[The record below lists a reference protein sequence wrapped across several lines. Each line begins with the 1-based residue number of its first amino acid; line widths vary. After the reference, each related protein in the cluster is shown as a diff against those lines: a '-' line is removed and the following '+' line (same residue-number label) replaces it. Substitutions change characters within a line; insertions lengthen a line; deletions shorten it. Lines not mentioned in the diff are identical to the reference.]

1 MEVYSMQKI
10 VRLFSSEK
18 EQENLISEE
27 ANAILRISLDRKA
40 NYVSAKDI
48 VFFSQNPNR
57 FYQVEFLAICDSFVS
72 VIQFFGLEK
81 IFPNQSIDTLL
92 SRFNSI
98 HVKTLS
104 KKWKFVVMELVYIP
118 DFKIKAAE
126 NISTFNYKPLD
137 LF

>member
-1 MEVYSMQKI
+1 MQKI

-98 HVKTLS
+98 HVKTFS
-104 KKWKFVVMELVYIP
+104 KKWKFVVMELVYLP